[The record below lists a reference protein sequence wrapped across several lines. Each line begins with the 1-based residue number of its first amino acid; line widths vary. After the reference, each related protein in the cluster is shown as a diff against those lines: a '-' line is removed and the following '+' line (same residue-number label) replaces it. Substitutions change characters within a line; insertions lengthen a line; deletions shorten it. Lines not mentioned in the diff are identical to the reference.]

1 MKLANKEVVDQF
13 QEGNGYKGRLEASG
27 PPGFVFLS
35 DLMMHLKAALI
46 SLIAV
51 AVAQDTP
58 SCNGD
63 YEECYSYWLSYYSGG
78 EATAAMGDYSIGD
91 FSGYSMGDYA
101 TYSDY
106 DMSGLL
112 GSLSDLATAS
122 LPYTDSF
129 GDASYGYTPTFSI
142 TLPSLTP
149 TRGGG
154 AGGLRTDDSADVRSQ
169 TGGAQ
174 SQQTRGGQSQSQ
186 QTGGGHSQQASGGQ
200 SQASGGNSQ
209 QASGGNSQQ
218 TSGGQSQQTSG
229 GQSQQQSAGS
239 SGSNGGSKPTAT
251 ATVDK
256 SQAPILGVTV
266 LLLLPLTALL
276 V

>member
-1 MKLANKEVVDQF
+1 
-13 QEGNGYKGRLEASG
+13 
-27 PPGFVFLS
+27 
-35 DLMMHLKAALI
+35 MHLKAVVLG
-46 SLIAV
+46 LIAV

-91 FSGYSMGDYA
+91 FSDYSMGDYA

-106 DMSGLL
+106 DISGIL

-122 LPYTDSF
+122 LPDTYSV

-154 AGGLRTDDSADVRSQ
+154 GGGHETDSESDVQSRGAQS

-186 QTGGGHSQQASGGQ
+186 QTGGGQTQQTTGGQ
-200 SQASGGNSQ
+200 
-209 QASGGNSQQ
+209 SQQ

-239 SGSNGGSKPTAT
+239 SGSSDGSKPT

-266 LLLLPLTALL
+266 LLLLPLAALL